1 MNTQK
6 GRLLVAI
13 AAIAVAIS
21 VPQIS
26 AQSLHL
32 SGVVPFDF
40 YIGEQLFPAGEY
52 VIAPQTGNANAI
64 RVYDNRGNSAFV
76 MTMSLTQNRSINA
89 NRLVFRRY
97 GTTNFLTGIYW
108 QGYPA
113 GRDLVAS
120 KTERQ
125 IAQNNS
131 SPSTPVAVKL
141 K

>member
-6 GRLLVAI
+6 GRLLVVI

-21 VPQIS
+21 VPQIY
-26 AQSLHL
+26 AQSPHL

-52 VIAPQTGNANAI
+52 VIAPQGNANAI
-64 RVYDNRGNSAFV
+64 RVYDKRGNSAFV
-76 MTMSLTQNRSINA
+76 MTMSLTQNRSINM

-97 GTTNFLTGIYW
+97 GTTSFLTGIYW

-120 KTERQ
+120 RTERQ
-125 IAQNNS
+125 LVQNNS